1 MAGFIM
7 GADGF
12 STAQTRERVLESAC
26 ELFAERGYRDATVK
40 EICDNAD
47 ANVAAV
53 NYYFGSKEK
62 LYAEAWRRAF
72 QQSQENH
79 PPDGGVPSDAPAR
92 EQLRG
97 RIRALVHQVADE
109 DNQAFQ
115 IAHRE
120 MAEPTGLLREVKR
133 QCLKPLRESMKKLIR
148 ELVGPEAP
156 EKSVH
161 FCEASVA
168 GQCFGVVR
176 HARRGKACGPTP
188 PALQEVER
196 NVDAYAEHVFR
207 FSMAGIQ
214 AIRDRIEAQDDSED
228 MT

>member
-1 MAGFIM
+1 MS
-7 GADGF
+7 DDH
-12 STAQTRERVLESAC
+12 SSSVQTRDRVLEAAC
-26 ELFAERGYRDATVK
+26 ELFAQHGYRDATVK
-40 EICDNAD
+40 EICEKAD

-72 QQSQENH
+72 QQSQTAH
-79 PPDGGVPSDAPAR
+79 PPDGGVPADASAR
-92 EQLRG
+92 DRLRG

-133 QCLKPLRESMKKLIR
+133 ECLKPLRESMTELIR
-148 ELVGPEAP
+148 DLLGPDVP
-156 EKSVH
+156 KKWVH
-161 FCEASVA
+161 FCQASIA

-176 HARRGKACGPTP
+176 HARQEESCGPKP
-188 PALQEVER
+188 PPLKEVGR
-196 NVDAYAEHVFR
+196 DVDAYAEHVFR
-207 FSMAGIQ
+207 FSVAGI
-214 AIRDRIEAQDDSED
+214 EATREHVANQNRGNDAEPGS
-228 MT
+228 

>member
-1 MAGFIM
+1 MS
-7 GADGF
+7 DEES
-12 STAQTRERVLESAC
+12 STLQTRERVLESAC
-26 ELFAERGYRDATVK
+26 ELFATRGYRDATVK
-40 EICDNAD
+40 EICENAD

-72 QQSQENH
+72 QQSQEAH
-79 PPDGGVPSDAPAR
+79 PPDGGVAPDAPAGER
-92 EQLRG
+92 LRG

-133 QCLKPLRESMKKLIR
+133 ECLKPLRESMQRLVR
-148 ELVGPEAP
+148 ELIGPDAP
-156 EKSVH
+156 EKLVH

-176 HARRGKACGPTP
+176 HARQEKACGPTP

-196 NVDAYAEHVFR
+196 DVDAYAEHVFR
-207 FSMAGIQ
+207 FSMAGIK
-214 AIRDRIEAQDDSED
+214 ATRDHVEAQTDSED
-228 MT
+228 TA